1 MDCFFG
7 SKAVIF
13 SRRIAAGGDGHPG
26 VAAVGFFHYSVPV
39 PGQGVED
46 QLILA
51 AAGDGASRS
60 VGQGG
65 PGRDNLV
72 MQLLGLFV
80 DRRNG
85 GSGQDIVELVQE
97 HLFPVGVPF
106 RIRERKAVLHG
117 QGAPHFGL
125 PESQLGFPVAFFHRS
140 LAGVNAPVAGEIK
153 LAHIGVL
160 RAAFRF
166 QVLEDLA
173 GMGHF
178 KFGAAFQV
186 LFPQGEFDVIPAG
199 TAAAVAVAVR
209 QQEFVQAVLLDPV
222 VPNVNELFGV
232 GGIGVVGGQVGN
244 DLAAVHALPGEVVVG
259 ELVAAVV
266 APEDLLG
273 HQVFDAAALQ
283 NLGQGRR
290 IAEGIGQ
297 PEDFA
302 VHAQLI
308 FKVPHTVDQLAHQG
322 FAGSHIGVRFHPH
335 AAFRDPAAGFDGR
348 FDALEQLRIIFLAEG
363 VGLGLALEELIA
375 GIFFD
380 EPQLGGKGPGH
391 LPFGFS
397 QGPQPHH
404 VQMGVADAVEG
415 GGGAAVDAGKGV
427 FQDFPALFVVGD
439 PAFQGLLKIHGQG
452 KVLQSLGD
460 FRGPQAAVR
469 QALHDFRQGLH
480 VHPKLI
486 SVLVPDAVGVF
497 AHSRP
502 QLPGFGVLIAAGQ
515 HRAGSAVGD
524 LPIGEEMTGV
534 SLSQDVEP
542 VAGFGVLGEDV
553 VLHKVVGNG
562 DPVGPA
568 GAEGLPVDKK
578 GGFAAGVQV
587 HYDHLAFR
595 FRRQGDSALQP
606 HIFPFIAPDGPFGY
620 RRVAGQLCRVF
631 RLEVLIG
638 AKPLKGNL
646 AQRLIK
652 IFLQR
657 GNPVPQPVVPFRRHF
672 HFDHLP

>member
-1 MDCFFG
+1 MVADLETVLLVSPGPVGGPFHIAELHLVHRFGDSHIHREADLQKAVQLVPLDSGVEFHPDGAAFQGNNLGEGGIADFAADFHSAAVGVVLHKADAGAAAAFHKLLLIGAVDIPGVEHTGHILVKEQAVHAAGGKFPAALLEDKGGHLAVCIQNGPHLAVFQHSAFRGDGNMDCFFG

-178 KFGAAFQV
+178 KFGAAFQI
-186 LFPQGEFDVIPAG
+186 LFPQGELDVIPAG
-199 TAAAVAVAVR
+199 TTAAVAVAVR

-244 DLAAVHALPGEVVVG
+244 NLAAVHALPGEVVVG

-273 HQVFDAAALQ
+273 HQVLDAAAL
-283 NLGQGRR
+283 
-290 IAEGIGQ
+290 
-297 PEDFA
+297 
-302 VHAQLI
+302 
-308 FKVPHTVDQLAHQG
+308 
-322 FAGSHIGVRFHPH
+322 
-335 AAFRDPAAGFDGR
+335 
-348 FDALEQLRIIFLAEG
+348 
-363 VGLGLALEELIA
+363 
-375 GIFFD
+375 
-380 EPQLGGKGPGH
+380 
-391 LPFGFS
+391 
-397 QGPQPHH
+397 
-404 VQMGVADAVEG
+404 
-415 GGGAAVDAGKGV
+415 
-427 FQDFPALFVVGD
+427 
-439 PAFQGLLKIHGQG
+439 
-452 KVLQSLGD
+452 
-460 FRGPQAAVR
+460 
-469 QALHDFRQGLH
+469 
-480 VHPKLI
+480 
-486 SVLVPDAVGVF
+486 
-497 AHSRP
+497 
-502 QLPGFGVLIAAGQ
+502 
-515 HRAGSAVGD
+515 
-524 LPIGEEMTGV
+524 
-534 SLSQDVEP
+534 
-542 VAGFGVLGEDV
+542 
-553 VLHKVVGNG
+553 
-562 DPVGPA
+562 
-568 GAEGLPVDKK
+568 
-578 GGFAAGVQV
+578 
-587 HYDHLAFR
+587 
-595 FRRQGDSALQP
+595 
-606 HIFPFIAPDGPFGY
+606 
-620 RRVAGQLCRVF
+620 
-631 RLEVLIG
+631 
-638 AKPLKGNL
+638 
-646 AQRLIK
+646 
-652 IFLQR
+652 
-657 GNPVPQPVVPFRRHF
+657 
-672 HFDHLP
+672 